1 MLNLTKL
8 TLAATAL
15 MLAAATSTY
24 AQDEAPTMKL
34 DVKTVDV
41 FASADVDADDALD
54 RDEFVS
60 FVVMQSDAG
69 YADYSAI
76 KLSGAYDD
84 HFNMKD
90 YNADGLLTAEEL
102 SPSVANEIL
111 ETQDPET
118 DKAKEGSIEKAD
130 EAG

>member
-1 MLNLTKL
+1 MLHLTKL
-8 TLAATAL
+8 TFAATAL

-24 AQDEAPTMKL
+24 AQDEAPVMRL

-41 FASADVDADDALD
+41 FTSADVDADGALD

-69 YADYSAI
+69 YADYAVI

-102 SPSVANEIL
+102 SPSVAH
-111 ETQDPET
+111 DPEIE
-118 DKAKEGSIEKAD
+118 EGPIEKAD
-130 EAG
+130 EAD

>member
-1 MLNLTKL
+1 MLYLTKL
-8 TLAATAL
+8 TLAATTL

-24 AQDEAPTMKL
+24 AQDEAPVMRL

-41 FASADVDADDALD
+41 FTSADVDADDALD

-90 YNADGLLTAEEL
+90 SNADGLLTAEEL
-102 SPSVANEIL
+102 SPSVSV
-111 ETQDPET
+111 DVPET
-118 DKAKEGSIEKAD
+118 EEPETVEAQEGLMEKTD